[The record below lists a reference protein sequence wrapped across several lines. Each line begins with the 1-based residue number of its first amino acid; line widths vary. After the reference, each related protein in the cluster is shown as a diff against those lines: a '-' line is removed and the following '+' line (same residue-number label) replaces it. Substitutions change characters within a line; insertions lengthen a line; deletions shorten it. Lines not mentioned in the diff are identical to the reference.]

1 MLWKDKYIL
10 DILTRVD
17 MSSCKPV
24 DTLISTL
31 KVTMMLDY
39 LFPNPTRFH
48 QIIGVI
54 QYLTFTRPDICLVI
68 NKVCLFMHAPTFTHW
83 AAVKHILCY
92 LWGTLFFG
100 LHITRSSSFTLHGFT
115 NNDWVVVLMI
125 VSLRVDILSFFSYID
140 FMEMEQKS
148 AIARSS
154 TEASIKPWLKA
165 LLRLSGFNIYCQ
177 ICRLVLLLC
186 LRFSTIIKIKL

>member
-1 MLWKDKYIL
+1 
-10 DILTRVD
+10 
-17 MSSCKPV
+17 
-24 DTLISTL
+24 
-31 KVTMMLDY
+31 
-39 LFPNPTRFH
+39 
-48 QIIGVI
+48 
-54 QYLTFTRPDICLVI
+54 
-68 NKVCLFMHAPTFTHW
+68 
-83 AAVKHILCY
+83 
-92 LWGTLFFG
+92 
-100 LHITRSSSFTLHGFT
+100 
-115 NNDWVVVLMI
+115 MI